1 MATWTIVNLK
11 HEIADGGVIVA
22 HWRVTESETVGD
34 ETYSATSY
42 GTAGFTYDATDP
54 SFIPYNDLTES
65 DVLGWVWT
73 EVDQAATEAALTANI
88 ESQKNPTTA
97 NGVPWQG

>member
-11 HEIADGGVIVA
+11 HEIVDGGVIVA
-22 HWRVTESETVGD
+22 HWRVTESEAVGED
-34 ETYSATSY
+34 TYSATSY
-42 GTAGFTYDATDP
+42 GTADFTYDAADP
-54 SFIPYNDLTES
+54 SFIPYDDLTES

-73 EVDQAATEAALTANI
+73 EVDQAAIEAGLSANI

-97 NGVPWQG
+97 NGLPW